1 MQHLWELWEKNRD
14 IYYRG
19 KSTGIK
25 TRGRSVNSIQE
36 KLHAQQKE
44 TEEERQKRESVED
57 KLIKVH
63 KKLEE
68 E

>member
-1 MQHLWELWEKNRD
+1 M
-14 IYYRG
+14 
-19 KSTGIK
+19 
-25 TRGRSVNSIQE
+25 NSIQE